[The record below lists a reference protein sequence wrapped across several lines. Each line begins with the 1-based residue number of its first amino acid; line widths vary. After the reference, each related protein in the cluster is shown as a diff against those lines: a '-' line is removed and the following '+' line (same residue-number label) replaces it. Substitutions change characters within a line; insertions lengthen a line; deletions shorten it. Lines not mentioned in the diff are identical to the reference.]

1 MKRAVRIALG
11 SAVLVMGLAIAGA
24 APAAAQVRFRGS
36 FPFPHGRISVGVAD
50 PAFSVGTYVPE
61 GYVVYQDPEYGYGFA
76 YEDQW
81 ISCERHGSRWVIVE
95 RPVFFGR
102 RDDRFVRRFQGHGYG
117 FSRRDW
123 RADDRGFGREDRRFR
138 DNRSF
143 ERQDRRFRDNRGFG
157 REDRRFRDNRR
168 DGRRD
173 RDSRDRNNR
182 WTR

>member
-11 SAVLVMGLAIAGA
+11 SAVLVMGLTIAGA
-24 APAAAQVRFRGS
+24 APAAAQVRFEGS
-36 FPFPHGRISVGVAD
+36 FPFPHGRISVGVAG

-61 GYVVYQDPEYGYGFA
+61 GYVVYQDPEYGYGFT
-76 YEDQW
+76 YGDQW

-102 RDDRFVRRFQGHGYG
+102 RDDRFVGRFQVHGSG

-123 RADDRGFGREDRRFR
+123 RADGRRFGREERRFR

-143 ERQDRRFRDNRGFG
+143 ARADGRFRDNRVFG
-157 REDRRFRDNRR
+157 RGEHRSRDSRS

-173 RDSRDRNNR
+173 RDSNRRRNR
-182 WTR
+182 